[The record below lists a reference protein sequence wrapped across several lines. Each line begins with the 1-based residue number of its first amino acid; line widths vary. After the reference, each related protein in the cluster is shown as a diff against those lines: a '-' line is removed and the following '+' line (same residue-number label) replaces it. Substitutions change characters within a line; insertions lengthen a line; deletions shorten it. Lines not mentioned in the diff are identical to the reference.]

1 MSLHNADLNEIDSVV
16 AIDGY
21 LYTSGTAGLTDYRV
35 IEDLDGENQVTDYIP
50 FVGCPC

>member
-1 MSLHNADLNEIDSVV
+1 MNEIDGVLE
-16 AIDGY
+16 IDGY

-35 IEDLDGENQVTDYIP
+35 IEDLDGENAVTDYIP